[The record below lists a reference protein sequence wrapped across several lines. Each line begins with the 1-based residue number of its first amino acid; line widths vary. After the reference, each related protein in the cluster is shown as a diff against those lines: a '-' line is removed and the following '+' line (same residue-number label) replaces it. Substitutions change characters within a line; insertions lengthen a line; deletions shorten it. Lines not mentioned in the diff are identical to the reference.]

1 MGVFLYFFDVQFASI
16 IFLRSLAIPYNLIYS
31 SIWISCCS
39 HAINVARIFAAGGGE
54 VGCTLFWPPILTTF
68 LVVSVLTIQNTHT
81 PPKLNTAPSSTQ

>member
-1 MGVFLYFFDVQFASI
+1 MDFL
-16 IFLRSLAIPYNLIYS
+16 LLTCHKRSQDF
-31 SIWISCCS
+31 CS
-39 HAINVARIFAAGGGE
+39 GGE